1 MNFINNIRKYIKGD
15 LIIWI
20 VLLFLFIFSI
30 LIVYSSSSSLAYRYQ
45 NGNTLYYFLKHTS
58 ILVIGLLI
66 IYFLHKVPYIVFS
79 KLSFILL
86 VISIVLLIFTLALG
100 LSVNQ
105 AARWLKIPG
114 LGITFQTSDLAKLS
128 LILYVSRV
136 LSIHQNEIKDFKKV
150 FLPLLIIVGF
160 TCLLIFPANF
170 STSALLFI
178 TCMLLMFI
186 GRIPFKYIFFTLTI
200 ALMLFGI
207 FLSLSFAF
215 KWEGRWET
223 WRNRIKN
230 FVVPSE
236 KENYEENYHVI
247 QAKIAI
253 VNGGIIKLRPGK
265 SVQKNFLPNSFNDSI
280 FPIIIEEYGFIG
292 GAFIMFLYLF
302 LLFRAGVILRK
313 SDRAFPAL
321 VAIGLTLLIVI
332 QAFINMA
339 VAVNI
344 LPVTGQPLPFISMG
358 GTSILFTSIA
368 FGIILS
374 VSRSIEEKSDK
385 INTEKEENYNE
396 ENDEEQ

>member
-1 MNFINNIRKYIKGD
+1 MNLISKIRQYIKGD
-15 LIIWI
+15 PIIWI
-20 VLLFLFIFSI
+20 VIFFLFIFSI
-30 LIVYSSSSSLAYRYQ
+30 LVVYSSSSSLAYRYQ
-45 NGNTLYYFLKHTS
+45 NGNTIYYLIKHIS
-58 ILVIGLLI
+58 ILTFGLLI
-66 IYFLHKVPYIVFS
+66 IYFLHKVPYIIFS
-79 KLSFILL
+79 KLSFIML
-86 VISIVLLIFTLALG
+86 VISIILLIFTLILG

-105 AARWLKIPG
+105 AARWIKIPG

-136 LSIHQNEIKDFKKV
+136 LSIHQDEITDFKKV
-150 FLPLLIIVGF
+150 YLPLIIIVGSV
-160 TCLLIFPANF
+160 CVLIFPANF

-178 TCMLLMFI
+178 TCILLMFI
-186 GRIPFKYIFFTLTI
+186 GRIPFKYIFFTCLI
-200 ALMLFGI
+200 FIFLIGI
-207 FLSLSFAF
+207 LLSLSFTF

-230 FVVPSE
+230 FVVTQN

-253 VNGGIIKLRPGK
+253 ANGGIIKLRPGK
-265 SVQKNFLPNSFNDSI
+265 SIQKNFLPNSFNDSI
-280 FPIIIEEYGFIG
+280 FPIIIEEYGFVG

-339 VAVNI
+339 VAVNLI
-344 LPVTGQPLPFISMG
+344 PVTGQPLPFISMG
-358 GTSILFTSIA
+358 GTSIIFTSIA

-374 VSRSIEEKSDK
+374 VSRSLEEKS
-385 INTEKEENYNE
+385 INNEKNENEEENKDN
-396 ENDEEQ
+396 N

>member
-1 MNFINNIRKYIKGD
+1 MNLISKIRQYIKGD
-15 LIIWI
+15 PIIWI
-20 VLLFLFIFSI
+20 VIFFLFIFSI
-30 LIVYSSSSSLAYRYQ
+30 LVVYSSSSSLAYRYQ
-45 NGNTLYYFLKHTS
+45 NGNTIYYLIKHIS
-58 ILVIGLLI
+58 IFTFGLLI
-66 IYFLHKVPYIVFS
+66 IYFLHKVPYIIFS
-79 KLSFILL
+79 KLSFIML
-86 VISIVLLIFTLALG
+86 VISIILLIFTLILG

-105 AARWLKIPG
+105 AARWIKIPG

-136 LSIHQNEIKDFKKV
+136 LSIHQDEITDFKKV
-150 FLPLLIIVGF
+150 YLPLIIIVGSV
-160 TCLLIFPANF
+160 CVLIFPANF

-178 TCMLLMFI
+178 TCILLMFI
-186 GRIPFKYIFFTLTI
+186 GRIPFKYIFFTCLI
-200 ALMLFGI
+200 FIFLIGI
-207 FLSLSFAF
+207 LLSLSFTF

-230 FVVPSE
+230 FVVTQN

-253 VNGGIIKLRPGK
+253 ANGGIIKLRPGK
-265 SVQKNFLPNSFNDSI
+265 SIQKNFLPNSFNDSI
-280 FPIIIEEYGFIG
+280 FPIIIEEYGFVG

-339 VAVNI
+339 VAVNLI
-344 LPVTGQPLPFISMG
+344 PVTGQPLPFISMG
-358 GTSILFTSIA
+358 GTSIIFTSIA

-374 VSRSIEEKSDK
+374 VSRSLEEKS
-385 INTEKEENYNE
+385 INNEKNENEEENKDN
-396 ENDEEQ
+396 N